1 MFGNKKIKK
10 NHTSD
15 FFLANMEEKFSAAKK
30 SSLAPEPEKKAPH
43 AKEASRSEKAF
54 SPKKERHALR
64 DLKKA
69 PEPQK
74 SPEPQKTPEPEAK
87 KEAPSPASPAEKKA
101 RHALRDLKKDP
112 SPETVAMPETAA
124 LPEKVAV
131 PEKAPEPKIPAPAK
145 APIPESAPKHEE
157 KEASPSPFRKLSEK
171 APEKVDF
178 RLKNKPSPKTRR
190 GLQPLQ
196 SAPLPVDPENRA
208 KSEMVKQSLDGMYE
222 VYEDPAKAKKNPFS
236 RSDLIRYGI
245 LFVCIF
251 GFLFAGAFVFT
262 KLYDYYRVWAVNTK
276 LQELVAEK
284 DFFGDEYLKKTSPN
298 IFSLTPQDILSGK
311 TENESDAFATF
322 SEEQQN
328 LVSKIT
334 QLKGINSDTAGWITI
349 KGTVVNYPVVWSET
363 KNYYLRRDFYKKVLS
378 GGTIFIDERNSPVI
392 EENRNTV
399 IYGHNM
405 TDGSMFASLHDFASS
420 SVFYGATIQI
430 ATENGIFIYEPFS
443 AHESNAYDNYF
454 ETDFVS
460 DEDFINFCEQMQFIS
475 LFQTDHAFDKNSQII
490 TLSTCASGSSN
501 KDDRFAVHAVLTR
514 VIR

>member
-1 MFGNKKIKK
+1 VAEIQIP
-10 NHTSD
+10 SE
-15 FFLANMEEKFSAAKK
+15 L
-30 SSLAPEPEKKAPH
+30 KKANPIPPS
-43 AKEASRSEKAF
+43 APAEKTQ
-54 SPKKERHALR
+54 KRVRRALR
-64 DLKKA
+64 DVKKEPVAKMAPA
-69 PEPQK
+69 PEVK
-74 SPEPQKTPEPEAK
+74 TEPVAKT
-87 KEAPSPASPAEKKA
+87 
-101 RHALRDLKKDP
+101 
-112 SPETVAMPETAA
+112 
-124 LPEKVAV
+124 
-131 PEKAPEPKIPAPAK
+131 
-145 APIPESAPKHEE
+145 APIPEVKKELEPKKLPEFKRKAESAPPLK
-157 KEASPSPFRKLSEK
+157 K
-171 APEKVDF
+171 AEF
-178 RLKNKPSPKTRR
+178 RLKGKAAQSGSKAAKV
-190 GLQPLQ
+190 PLQ
-196 SAPLPVDPENRA
+196 SAPLPENPEKRA
-208 KSEMVKQSLDGMYE
+208 MSEMVKKSLDGMYE
-222 VYEDPAKAKKNPFS
+222 VYEDPAKAKKNSLS

-251 GFLFAGAFVFT
+251 GFLFEGAFVFT

-276 LQELVAEK
+276 LQEMVSKK
-284 DFFGDEYLKKTSPN
+284 DYFQEEYLKKTSTN
-298 IFSLTPQDILSGK
+298 IISLTPQDILSGK
-311 TENESDAFATF
+311 TEQDGNESTTF

-328 LVSKIT
+328 LVGKIT
-334 QLKGINSDTAGWITI
+334 QLKAINPDTAGWITI
-349 KGTVVNYPVVWSET
+349 EGTVVNYPVVWSET

-378 GGTIFIDERNSPVI
+378 GGTLFIDERNSSLI

-420 SVFYGATIQI
+420 SVFYSATIQI

-454 ETDFVS
+454 ETNFVS